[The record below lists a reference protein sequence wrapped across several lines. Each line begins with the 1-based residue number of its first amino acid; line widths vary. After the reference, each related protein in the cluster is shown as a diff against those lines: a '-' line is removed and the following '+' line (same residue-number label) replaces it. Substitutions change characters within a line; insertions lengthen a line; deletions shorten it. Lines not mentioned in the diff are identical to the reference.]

1 MNAKCA
7 KCDSVAE
14 YDIYTKVVKCSFCG
28 FEATYDEY
36 IGLMDHFNF
45 TPEDIQQ
52 FILNALESSWRP
64 GTDSEKS
71 LAKQFQAHPNWTPP
85 GLD

>member
-36 IGLMDHFNF
+36 IGLMGGRV
-45 TPEDIQQ
+45 EDKTW
-52 FILNALESSWRP
+52 EYV
-64 GTDSEKS
+64 EKER
-71 LAKQFQAHPNWTPP
+71 QR
-85 GLD
+85 